1 MVDPFPSA
9 QIPSAQTPWEAGLAK
24 AAWPVAL
31 VLGIASLAVGIVALL
46 WPHKTVLVVGVMF
59 GIYLLISG
67 VMQFAQGFGHRF
79 SGGARVLMLASGVL
93 SVVLGVLCFR
103 SAERSVV
110 LLGLWIGIGWMF
122 RGFAELAA
130 AITAPALPAR
140 GWVVFLGVVSVLG
153 GMVLVA
159 SPVTSVT
166 VLAVLAGW
174 WLIAL
179 GVFEIVNAFRLR
191 GQAAP

>member
-1 MVDPFPSA
+1 MVDSFPSGR
-9 QIPSAQTPWEAGLAK
+9 TPWEEGLAK

-31 VLGIASLAVGIVALL
+31 VLGIASVTVGVIALL
-46 WPHKTVLVVGVMF
+46 WPHKTVVVVAVMF
-59 GIYLLISG
+59 GVYLLISG
-67 VMQFAQGFGHRF
+67 IMQFAQGFGHRF

-93 SVVLGVLCFR
+93 SIVFGLLCFR
-103 SAERSVV
+103 SAEQSVV

-122 RGFAELAA
+122 RGFAELSA
-130 AITAPALPAR
+130 AITAPALPGR

-159 SPVTSVT
+159 SPVTSVV

-179 GVFEIVNAFRLR
+179 GVFEIVSAFRLR
-191 GQAAP
+191 SRVTP